1 MDYLI
6 SEADRVVG
14 ESLDALELKMA
25 DNVKVDCN
33 HIFMNF
39 IPTICV
45 SPEDIK
51 EIFSKFLERHGKR
64 MGRQR
69 VQSGEIKLMI
79 KQTPR
84 SPAYPI
90 RFIISNVTGFVL
102 NVHTYRE
109 AKNDR
114 GQDIFVSSKSL
125 CENKTKKKSNYLFHT
140 QIVAERGPLHGK
152 PLDTPY
158 PTKEWLQP
166 KRYSAHLTGTT
177 YIYDFPELFRQ
188 SLHTA
193 WKLAKET
200 DPHVKVPANLL
211 KVRELV
217 LDEQDQLHEV
227 WRPPGSNSIGMVA
240 WHIDFFTPEYPNGRS
255 AIVIGNDITFSTG
268 TFGPAEDR
276 VWRPFFLQRFVLA
289 SLFGLFLSS
298 SSRPQHLPGVLESR
312 ESTFLPTLVP
322 ALASPRR

>member
-1 MDYLI
+1 MELFPYISVPEYTDEVQDTVESMNVLNIAIQIDETDDEKILKNYLEPFIQEEQSALRGKFLRRVTFLVERKKQIPGFFTFRERSDFSEDPVIRHLEPALAYQLELYRLSNFDFKASLLDNRSLHLYLGTGKKNTTDNRYFVRALIRPGLLQSSEAPVDYLI

-84 SPAYPI
+84 SPAYSI

-114 GQDIFVSSKSL
+114 GQDIFVSSKSFVFG
-125 CENKTKKKSNYLFHT
+125 CC
-140 QIVAERGPLHGK
+140 
-152 PLDTPY
+152 
-158 PTKEWLQP
+158 
-166 KRYSAHLTGTT
+166 
-177 YIYDFPELFRQ
+177 
-188 SLHTA
+188 SL
-193 WKLAKET
+193 
-200 DPHVKVPANLL
+200 
-211 KVRELV
+211 
-217 LDEQDQLHEV
+217 
-227 WRPPGSNSIGMVA
+227 
-240 WHIDFFTPEYPNGRS
+240 
-255 AIVIGNDITFSTG
+255 
-268 TFGPAEDR
+268 
-276 VWRPFFLQRFVLA
+276 
-289 SLFGLFLSS
+289 
-298 SSRPQHLPGVLESR
+298 
-312 ESTFLPTLVP
+312 
-322 ALASPRR
+322 